1 MKICAGIAVTLVVA
15 LSLAGLSGCAHTA
28 SAIAHA
34 KLQTNV
40 RMKDSIFL
48 TPGLGKTV
56 FVKVT
61 NTSSVD
67 DGGMIDSAVR
77 QQLGDK
83 GYEVVANPEG
93 AAYVVQAN
101 VLYFDK
107 AKQGITPDGMLLGG
121 SGGALAGAVL
131 GGRGWKGPAAGALI
145 GSVVGSLA
153 GAAVGAMVH
162 IDTFIGAIDLN
173 VGERGKTAGTGIL
186 STAVKQGATAK
197 LKTETPVE
205 TNLKT
210 YQTRM
215 VIWAKQT
222 NMNVAAASQEIAIEA
237 ARQIAAMF

>member
-1 MKICAGIAVTLVVA
+1 MKIREGIAVVLVVA
-15 LSLAGLSGCAHTA
+15 LSLGAVSGCAHTA

-56 FVKVT
+56 FVRII

-67 DGGMIDSAVR
+67 DGGMIDIQVR
-77 QQLGDK
+77 QQLTDK
-83 GYEVVANPEG
+83 GYEIAANPEG
-93 AAYVVQAN
+93 ADYSVQAN
-101 VLYFDK
+101 ILYFDK
-107 AKQGITPDGMLLGG
+107 AKQGLTPDGMLAGG
-121 SGGALAGAVL
+121 AGGALAGAVL

-153 GAAVGAMVH
+153 GAAVGSMIHV
-162 IDTFIGAIDLN
+162 DTFIGAIDLN
-173 VGERGKTAGTGIL
+173 IGERGKSPTKGIL
-186 STAVKQGATAK
+186 TTEVKQGATAS
-197 LKTETPVE
+197 LKSDTSVE
-205 TNLKT
+205 SNLKT

-215 VIWAKQT
+215 VVWARQT
-222 NMNVAAASQEIAIEA
+222 NINVAAASREIATEA